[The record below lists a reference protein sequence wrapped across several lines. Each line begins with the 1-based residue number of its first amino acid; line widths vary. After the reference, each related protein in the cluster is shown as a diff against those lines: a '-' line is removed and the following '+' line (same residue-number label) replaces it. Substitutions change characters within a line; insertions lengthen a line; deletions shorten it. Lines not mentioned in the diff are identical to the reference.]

1 MGGRLAHNFACLAD
15 TIQNTTQSSA
25 TIGRLMN
32 AGLGKKRL
40 TFIECRERSDAHE
53 RILSAFPV
61 LKAAG
66 GYKLMQVGKRQQN
79 KLDIISVSLQEYTA

>member
-1 MGGRLAHNFACLAD
+1 MGGRLAHNFVCLAD

-53 RILSAFPV
+53 QILSAF
-61 LKAAG
+61 LF
-66 GYKLMQVGKRQQN
+66 
-79 KLDIISVSLQEYTA
+79 